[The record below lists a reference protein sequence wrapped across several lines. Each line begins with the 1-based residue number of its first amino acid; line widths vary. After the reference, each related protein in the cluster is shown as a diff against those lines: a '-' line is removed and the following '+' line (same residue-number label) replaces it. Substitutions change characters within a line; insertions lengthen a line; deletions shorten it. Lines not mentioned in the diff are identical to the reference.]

1 MGQIVCSLELA
12 YILLYEQS
20 GVFLLEIQPYSKEGK
35 CMNPFQQFARSY
47 MTIGLLAFVLCLSFP
62 GLVLATEGTIDLNT
76 ATAKQ
81 LEQLPGIGK
90 EIAQRIVNYRTDVGP
105 FTSINELMKVKGIGT
120 GKFAKI
126 KELITIGIATQSPS
140 SN

>member
-1 MGQIVCSLELA
+1 
-12 YILLYEQS
+12 
-20 GVFLLEIQPYSKEGK
+20 
-35 CMNPFQQFARSY
+35 MNPFQQFARSY

>member
-1 MGQIVCSLELA
+1 
-12 YILLYEQS
+12 
-20 GVFLLEIQPYSKEGK
+20 
-35 CMNPFQQFARSY
+35 
-47 MTIGLLAFVLCLSFP
+47 MTLGLVAFVLCLSLP